1 MSRSLGIVAV
11 VILVLYPP
19 LVYLG
24 TKWLEPRYIGL
35 ALAAIYG
42 VRLGVKATNISQ
54 RLIII
59 AGFIALALLLWWV
72 NDERLLKLWPALINA
87 AVAAY
92 FTYTLYYPPTL
103 PARMARLEFPEGLPP
118 IVETYTSWVTRLWV
132 VFLLANGS
140 VAAYTALYSS
150 REVWAFYNGGVAY
163 GLMGALFAGEF
174 AYRQLYFKK
183 KHGL

>member
-1 MSRSLGIVAV
+1 MTRSLGIVAV
-11 VILVLYPP
+11 AILILYPP

-35 ALAAIYG
+35 ALAGIYG
-42 VRLGVKATNISQ
+42 ARLGVKAANTGQ
-54 RLIII
+54 RLVIV
-59 AGFIALALLLWWV
+59 AGFMALAGALWWI

-87 AVAAY
+87 VVAVY

-103 PARMARLEFPEGLPP
+103 PARMARLEFPQGLPP
-118 IVETYTSWVTRLWV
+118 IVEVYTAWVTRLWV
-132 VFLLANGS
+132 VFLLCNGA
-140 VAAYTALYSS
+140 VAAYTALFSS
-150 REVWAFYNGGVAY
+150 REVWALYNGGIAY